1 MQLRQKLCMKLIR
14 NFMLEC
20 LSILDFRISGK
31 ISVFPLLDLVEKA
44 NRRMTYQN
52 VFIMCGY

>member
-1 MQLRQKLCMKLIR
+1 MKLIR